1 MSGISVLSGN
11 VLLENVPETDV
22 PDKKMWI
29 QSVDGL
35 DQGSQLNAGCSR
47 RPQGNVLPL
56 CRRADLVGNRG
67 HQNSALRL
75 SRTKSISC
83 MCLMIPLASCS
94 FFP

>member
-35 DQGSQLNAGCSR
+35 DQGSQLNA
-47 RPQGNVLPL
+47 
-56 CRRADLVGNRG
+56 D
-67 HQNSALRL
+67 ALRAMSSL
-75 SRTKSISC
+75 SAAERILSGIAAIKIV
-83 MCLMIPLASCS
+83 L
-94 FFP
+94 

>member
-35 DQGSQLNAGCSR
+35 D
-47 RPQGNVLPL
+47 
-56 CRRADLVGNRG
+56 
-67 HQNSALRL
+67 
-75 SRTKSISC
+75 
-83 MCLMIPLASCS
+83 
-94 FFP
+94 